1 MAGTAQIVHSA
12 AMPLLFADRKALIVR
27 NLPGLTHK
35 FERGDIS
42 SVGSA
47 VLVLTLKEFGAP
59 CKTRTCDLL
68 VRSQTLYPTE
78 LRARALWCNDLRRG
92 GFGLV

>member
-1 MAGTAQIVHSA
+1 
-12 AMPLLFADRKALIVR
+12 MPLLFADRKALIVR

-47 VLVLTLKEFGAP
+47 V
-59 CKTRTCDLL
+59 
-68 VRSQTLYPTE
+68 
-78 LRARALWCNDLRRG
+78 
-92 GFGLV
+92 